1 MQFMYIIVED
11 KTLCNKGSN
20 YSNKYNIQYRTVMEY
35 ELQLDIQ

>member
-11 KTLCNKGSN
+11 KTLCNKGSY

-35 ELQLDIQ
+35 ELLLDIQ